1 MKVFVKVSSNAKHG
15 TDKKMEKFWEDI
27 HLHYNELITTV
38 NKINES
44 NAEYI
49 SVESRNIE
57 SLCN

>member
-1 MKVFVKVSSNAKHG
+1 VKVFVKVSSNAKHG